1 MGKEYFPVQIGY
13 YIIYDV
19 DSTVYDELTHIPK
32 TYKYRIKEQITQAY
46 TNDEGTLS
54 YRLERFIKWCDS
66 TKSYDQIPWQIKDVW
81 TITPYHTSIVKT
93 EENIPYVKIIF
104 PVKAHAQWDG
114 NAKNN
119 LGTKIY
125 TYEYTDT
132 PETINNFYFTNTLK
146 VKQYEYRS
154 LIQYRNE
161 VEKYA
166 QNVGLVYKE
175 ITNLESQ
182 NILPNVPVE
191 NRVEKG
197 FIFKM
202 YIVDWK
208 K

>member
-13 YIIYDV
+13 YITYDV

-54 YRLERFIKWCDS
+54 YRLERFIKWYNS

-81 TITPYHTSIVKT
+81 TITPYQTSIIKT
-93 EENIPYVKIIF
+93 EENIPYIKIIF
-104 PVKAHAQWDG
+104 PVKAHTQWDG
-114 NAKNN
+114 NARNN

-146 VKQYEYRS
+146 VKQYQYRS

-175 ITNLESQ
+175 ITSLESQ